1 MKRLLVVLSALHIVL
16 AQAATPPKDVA
27 QAPRESKSGAPAAV
41 SRPRAVPP
49 AASETPAYKIATA
62 SERGTYIVL
71 GRDLATTVAPD
82 ANMDLEALPSAGSA
96 ENVRRLR
103 FEPGV
108 KFAIVQSDVYQAFL
122 DQAAAGNKEAGVII
136 RPLRVILPLYDEE
149 IYWVARADA
158 PFDFIHEVK
167 DARINAGPVGSG
179 TALTALTVYQAI
191 FKTPLPRATTTF
203 LANEEALLKLTGDKT
218 VDVVV
223 IVGGQPMKLLAD
235 MKPEARQLIKFL
247 RVDPSAAT
255 SREALRTYYAAT
267 VRKSSYPNLLSEDL
281 PSLAVKAF
289 LVTYDYNVK
298 QTQRHLVRFARSLC
312 ENLRGLRTHGH
323 PKWKEVQLALPD
335 LPEGWLYYPPTA
347 RELSVCIAE
356 QSDVQQAA
364 PPGVRASCTPQELVL
379 GLCSKPN

>member
-1 MKRLLVVLSALHIVL
+1 MKRLVVVVCALHMVL
-16 AQAATPPKDVA
+16 AQGATAPEAVAQTAREPKPTPP
-27 QAPRESKSGAPAAV
+27 AAAN
-41 SRPRAVPP
+41 RPRGVS
-49 AASETPAYKIATA
+49 AASETPGYKIVTA

-179 TALTALTVYQAI
+179 TALTALTLYQAI
-191 FKTPLPRATTTF
+191 FKTPLPGATTTF
-203 LANEEALLKLTGDKT
+203 LPNEEALLKLTGDKT

-267 VRKSSYPNLLSEDL
+267 VRRSSYPNLLSEDL

-289 LVTYDYNVK
+289 LVTYDYNVR

-356 QSDVQQAA
+356 HSDAQNAA
-364 PPGVRASCTPQELVL
+364 SPGVRASCTPQELVL
-379 GLCSKPN
+379 GLCAKPN